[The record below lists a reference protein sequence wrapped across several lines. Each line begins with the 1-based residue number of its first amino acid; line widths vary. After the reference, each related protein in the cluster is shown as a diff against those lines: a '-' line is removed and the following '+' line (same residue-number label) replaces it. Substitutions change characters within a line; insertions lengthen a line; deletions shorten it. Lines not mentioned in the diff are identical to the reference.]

1 VVYTNNM
8 RNNIPYALGESVVVE
23 INDTPYVMIVS
34 AVDIIKNTVR
44 VYSKS
49 LGWILMLQFDQN
61 GVVFNFPNVKISR
74 VI

>member
-1 VVYTNNM
+1 M
-8 RNNIPYALGESVVVE
+8 RNNIRYALGESVVVE